1 MSLSSMYL
9 FVSERYKM
17 TKQEVFD
24 KFRSLVAELHSI
36 EEPIAALDEFLL
48 TDDVQE
54 SLSSGTYL
62 DIVYALNDI
71 DDSLKLLSS
80 IAGIVENKTF
90 Q

>member
-1 MSLSSMYL
+1 
-9 FVSERYKM
+9 M

-24 KFRSLVAELHSI
+24 RFRSLVVELHSI
-36 EEPIAALDEFLL
+36 EVPIATLDEFLL
-48 TDDVQE
+48 TDDIQE

>member
-1 MSLSSMYL
+1 MYL
-9 FVSERYKM
+9 FVSERYKI